1 MNFNDDKLDQDQVK
15 NNNNNNNNNHF
26 QPQPQQKHFKGTN
39 NGIRNFNDLKVEFEQ
54 IRNNLISLE
63 SEISKGKRDKQPFKN
78 NYDNQLLIKNQEL
91 KNQIRKYK
99 ENENLSEKRL
109 SLQEK
114 YLDEYKSNF
123 NRIQEEII
131 QIQESINNY
140 KELYKKSINL
150 QNILDNDRN
159 KTEKIIIELKTE
171 NKKLIEEN
179 NKSNKDIQQLKEEN
193 KQLQQLLND
202 RDKQLEAV
210 NLSFDQHI
218 SSTSKQFNDSYT
230 IINKLEDQLTKQ
242 IKHYDD
248 LNNIDNIE
256 INLDMTS
263 SNNNNS
269 NPNYF
274 Q

>member
-1 MNFNDDKLDQDQVK
+1 MNFNDDKANQDQFKK
-15 NNNNNNNNNHF
+15 NNN
-26 QPQPQQKHFKGTN
+26 QQQKQNSYHSYNENFQATN

-63 SEISKGKRDKQPFKN
+63 SEISKGKRDKQPFN
-78 NYDNQLLIKNQEL
+78 NIYNNQLLIKYQEL

-99 ENENLSEKRL
+99 ENENSSEKRL

-150 QNILDNDRN
+150 QNILDNDRI
-159 KTEKIIIELKTE
+159 KTEKIIIELKNE

-179 NKSNKDIQQLKEEN
+179 NKSNKDIQQLRDEN
-193 KQLQQLLND
+193 QQLHQLLNE
-202 RDKQLEAV
+202 RDKQLEAL
-210 NLSFDQHI
+210 NLSLDHHI

-242 IKHYDD
+242 IKHYED
-248 LNNIDNIE
+248 LNNLDNIE
-256 INLDMTS
+256 INNS
-263 SNNNNS
+263 NNNS
-269 NPNYF
+269 NFNTNYF

>member
-1 MNFNDDKLDQDQVK
+1 MNFNGDKLNQDQVK
-15 NNNNNNNNNHF
+15 NNNNNNHF
-26 QPQPQQKHFKGTN
+26 QQQRHFKAMD

-63 SEISKGKRDKQPFKN
+63 SEISKGKRDKQPLKKN
-78 NYDNQLLIKNQEL
+78 HDNQLLIKNQEL

-99 ENENLSEKRL
+99 ENENLSEKRQ

-202 RDKQLEAV
+202 RDKQLETV
-210 NLSFDQHI
+210 NLSFDHHI

-242 IKHYDD
+242 IKHYND
-248 LNNIDNIE
+248 LNNIE
-256 INLDMTS
+256 INLD
-263 SNNNNS
+263 NNSNS

>member
-1 MNFNDDKLDQDQVK
+1 MNFNDDKLDQGQVK
-15 NNNNNNNNNHF
+15 NNNNNHF
-26 QPQPQQKHFKGTN
+26 QPQQQQQKHFKGTN
-39 NGIRNFNDLKVEFEQ
+39 NGIRNFNDLKVEFEH

-78 NYDNQLLIKNQEL
+78 NCDNQLLIKNQEL

-140 KELYKKSINL
+140 KELY
-150 QNILDNDRN
+150 NDRN

-210 NLSFDQHI
+210 NLSFGQHI

-256 INLDMTS
+256 INLDITS
-263 SNNNNS
+263 NNNS